1 MHAYV
6 HLSSNFQDNVK
17 KCFRTKKTI
26 QIGAAIKSYT
36 ANKMTENKI
45 DKNKNGQIDK

>member
-1 MHAYV
+1 MCIYLATFKIM
-6 HLSSNFQDNVK
+6 LKSALGQ
-17 KCFRTKKTI
+17 KKTI

-45 DKNKNGQIDK
+45 E